1 MLITRIELENI
12 KSYRH
17 LTLDFRRGTTAISGV
32 NGAGK
37 TTLVE
42 AIGYALFNHLPYNQS
57 QFVREGEKTGKI
69 VVHLLGS
76 DDRPYEVERRCGAS
90 AQWSVFDVEA
100 NFRVE
105 QRADVQ
111 DKLHDI
117 FGIDRERPL
126 ESLFRDALGVPQG
139 TFTAIFLEPARIRKE
154 TFNALLQIE
163 DYETA
168 FKYLLQVS
176 NHYKEQVQ
184 EQKSEIQRLEI
195 ETREL
200 PEWRATL
207 KERRADD
214 EQMKQQNV
222 QYTEQLVVCEAR
234 SQLLKQQREQLNATR
249 SAYAQQ
255 QTKAAA
261 ARQWL
266 DSCAQSLRDA
276 RQAQQAI
283 EASEND
289 HARYTQADALLRQLR
304 QDERLRNSLLE
315 QSNQHRH
322 GLATIEANIRNLLTQ
337 LDEVE
342 TARKRLAELAPF
354 VEQQYELDMQRE
366 TLQRQALQ
374 HEGLVKDIKRLDGQ
388 QISSQQKLD
397 GLQRAIAA
405 IEPLQPLAAQFNE
418 RQERYTALQVQAAER
433 STKRRAFTEKNDLLQ
448 KKLDEKEQAATNLRK
463 AEDFIAALEEHRAE
477 AEELLDLQ
485 TQSLDLTAQV
495 NRLKGNIDGYTKSR
509 RLSAGGQCPLLHE
522 PCQNIKARGLIS
534 LEFYFDDEIKRDKA
548 EIDALNQRLST
559 VDKRATQVKRYADEL
574 SKIGF
579 YTEKRDSYAERLRQ
593 VALEITHL
601 EREISAL
608 QADLD
613 ALNDI
618 DAQIAQAR
626 IDQEESQRADRQMR
640 TLPGLQQQSTEIQE
654 QFAQT
659 IADIR
664 ERGQQ
669 AELLRDSAAQ
679 QKIVEHELKQLNDP
693 RSQSK
698 VQQATIQREEEYQQ
712 QLRREQ
718 AQQQQSEQRLQELQQ
733 QLAQYAILDA
743 RIAEQEAIRAMC
755 QQGYHTYLK
764 NQDIARQLPEREL
777 AEQQARIT
785 SEQTDQDLQAAES
798 AYNEA
803 KAAFNEEELLA
814 IDKQITFLNREISA
828 IARELSNLQE
838 KINDLEHKIELGD
851 ALLIELEAARKEKAT
866 LEDLTRMVDQFRKLI
881 KEAAPFVLK
890 AMLTDISGEANRIFC
905 EIMGDR
911 SAQLNWLDDYEIV
924 LRRQGIDRTFAQLS
938 GGEQMSAA
946 LAMRLALLKKL
957 SSLNI
962 AFFDEPTQNMD
973 ELRRTNLADQIRRVR
988 GFDQLFVISHDD
1000 TFEQS
1005 LDSLVRLRKKDGET
1019 HIVAEDETI
1028 SEREQ
1033 VTVNAS

>member
-1 MLITRIELENI
+1 
-12 KSYRH
+12 
-17 LTLDFRRGTTAISGV
+17 
-32 NGAGK
+32 
-37 TTLVE
+37 
-42 AIGYALFNHLPYNQS
+42 
-57 QFVREGEKTGKI
+57 
-69 VVHLLGS
+69 
-76 DDRPYEVERRCGAS
+76 
-90 AQWSVFDVEA
+90 
-100 NFRVE
+100 
-105 QRADVQ
+105 
-111 DKLHDI
+111 
-117 FGIDRERPL
+117 
-126 ESLFRDALGVPQG
+126 
-139 TFTAIFLEPARIRKE
+139 
-154 TFNALLQIE
+154 
-163 DYETA
+163 
-168 FKYLLQVS
+168 
-176 NHYKEQVQ
+176 
-184 EQKSEIQRLEI
+184 
-195 ETREL
+195 
-200 PEWRATL
+200 
-207 KERRADD
+207 
-214 EQMKQQNV
+214 
-222 QYTEQLVVCEAR
+222 
-234 SQLLKQQREQLNATR
+234 
-249 SAYAQQ
+249 
-255 QTKAAA
+255 
-261 ARQWL
+261 
-266 DSCAQSLRDA
+266 
-276 RQAQQAI
+276 
-283 EASEND
+283 
-289 HARYTQADALLRQLR
+289 
-304 QDERLRNSLLE
+304 QDERLRNGLLE

-322 GLATIEANIRNLLTQ
+322 SLATIEANIRNLLTQ

-946 LAMRLALLKKL
+946 LAMRLALLK
-957 SSLNI
+957 
-962 AFFDEPTQNMD
+962 
-973 ELRRTNLADQIRRVR
+973 
-988 GFDQLFVISHDD
+988 
-1000 TFEQS
+1000 
-1005 LDSLVRLRKKDGET
+1005 
-1019 HIVAEDETI
+1019 
-1028 SEREQ
+1028 
-1033 VTVNAS
+1033 

>member
-17 LTLDFRRGTTAISGV
+17 LTVDFRRGTTAISGA

-69 VVHLLGS
+69 VIHLLGS

-90 AQWSVFDVEA
+90 AQWIVFDVEA
-100 NFRVE
+100 DSRVE
-105 QRADVQ
+105 QRADVL

-176 NHYKEQVQ
+176 NHYKEQAQ
-184 EQKSEIQRLEI
+184 EQKDEIQRLEI

-200 PEWRATL
+200 PEWRTAL
-207 KERRADD
+207 KERRVED
-214 EQMKQQNV
+214 EQKKQQNV
-222 QYTEQLVVCEAR
+222 QYTEQLVVCEAH

-255 QTKAAA
+255 QTKATA

-266 DSCAQSLRDA
+266 DNCVQSLRDA
-276 RQAQQAI
+276 RNAQQAI
-283 EASEND
+283 EASQGD
-289 HARYTQADALLRQLR
+289 YMRYTQADALLRQLR
-304 QDERLRNSLLE
+304 QDERLRNELSE
-315 QSNQHRH
+315 QSNKHH
-322 GLATIEANIRNLLTQ
+322 HALATVEANLRNLRTHLE
-337 LDEVE
+337 EVD
-342 TARKRLAELAPF
+342 TARKRLAELVPF
-354 VEQQYELDMQRE
+354 VEQQYELEMQRE

-374 HEGLVKDIKRLDGQ
+374 HETLVKDIKRLDGQ
-388 QISSQQKLD
+388 QITLQQKLD
-397 GLQRAIAA
+397 GLQRSIAT
-405 IEPLQPLAAQFNE
+405 IEPLQPLAAQLNQ
-418 RQERYTALQVQAAER
+418 RQERYTALQVQASRR
-433 STKRRAFTEKNDLLQ
+433 STNQRSFTEKSDLLQ
-448 KKLDEKEQAATNLRK
+448 KKLDEKEQAASSLRK
-463 AEDFIAALEEHRAE
+463 AEDFIVTLEGHRQEAE
-477 AEELLDLQ
+477 ALPDLQ
-485 TQSLDLTAQV
+485 QQSIDLAAKINQ
-495 NRLKGNIDGYTKSR
+495 LKGNIDGYTKSR

-522 PCQNIKARGLIS
+522 QCMNIKARGLAS
-534 LEFYFDDEIKRDKA
+534 LEFYFDDEIKHSRA
-548 EIDALNQRLST
+548 NMEVLSQQLEQ
-559 VDKRATQVKRYADEL
+559 VEKRIIPVKRYADEL
-574 SKIGF
+574 GKIGF
-579 YTEKRDSYAERLRQ
+579 YAEKRDGYAEKLRQ
-593 VALEITHL
+593 TALEITHL
-601 EREISAL
+601 EREVSAL
-608 QADLD
+608 QTDLD
-613 ALNDI
+613 ALTDI

-626 IDQEESQRADRQMR
+626 SEQEESQRADRQVR
-640 TLPGLQQQSTEIQE
+640 TLPGLQLQCAEVQSQLE
-654 QFAQT
+654 QT

-679 QKIVEHELKQLNDP
+679 QKRVEQQLAELNDP
-693 RSQSK
+693 RSLSK
-698 VQQATIQREEEYQQ
+698 VQQATIQREGEFQQ
-712 QLRREQ
+712 QLEQ
-718 AQQQQSEQRLQELQQ
+718 ESARQQASKQSLQELQQ
-733 QLAQYAILDA
+733 QLAQYTDLDA
-743 RIAEQEAIRAMC
+743 RIAEQEAIRTMC
-755 QQGYHTYLK
+755 QQGYSTYLK
-764 NQDIARQLPEREL
+764 NQDIARQLPEREQ
-777 AEQQARIT
+777 AEQQARSK
-785 SEQTDQDLQAAES
+785 SEQADQGLQAAET

-803 KAAFNEEELLA
+803 RAAFNEEELLEV
-814 IDKQITFLNREISA
+814 DKKITFLNREISA

-851 ALLIELEAARKEKAT
+851 ALLIELDAARKEKAT

-890 AMLTDISGEANRIFC
+890 AMLIDISSEANRIFC

-911 SAQLNWLDDYEIV
+911 SAQLNWEDDYEIV
-924 LRRQGIDRTFAQLS
+924 LRRQGVNRIFAQLS

-946 LAMRLALLKKL
+946 LAIRLALLKKL
-957 SSLNI
+957 STLNI

-1019 HIVAEDETI
+1019 HMVGEDELI
-1028 SEREQ
+1028 IEREQ
-1033 VTVNAS
+1033 VTVHAS